1 MSWRGT
7 QLGDQLC
14 DQDQLIL
21 QLFDGQTVNYVG
33 TDSQFQQNLTHQ
45 ATADN
50 LVLILN
56 KPIWISDIVNN
67 CQTYLTKHVNTF
79 YIGINRYQLLGN
91 DTSRKINN
99 TGHHGSDLIEFIKE
113 IVFQQGFAV
122 SKSGY
127 YDCDRGQYFN
137 FVQPLTWIYGY
148 KITD

>member
-1 MSWRGT
+1 MSWRSI

-21 QLFDGQTVNYVG
+21 QLFANQTVNYVG
-33 TDSQFQQNLTHQ
+33 TDIQFRQNLTHQ
-45 ATADN
+45 ETADN
-50 LVLILN
+50 LVLIVN
-56 KPIWISDIVNN
+56 RPVWVSDIIDD
-67 CQTYLTKHVNTF
+67 CRKHLTKHVNTF

-91 DTSRKINN
+91 NTSRKIKN
-99 TGHHGSDLIEFIKE
+99 TGNHGGDLIQFMKE
-113 IVFQQGFAV
+113 VVSEQGFTV

-127 YDCDRGQYFN
+127 YDHDRGQYFN